1 MKLIK
6 RTSESEQKRLHQLL
20 ISEELGDRK
29 PSQLLRRMK
38 QLLGENKL
46 EDRILR
52 QLFLQ
57 CLPQNVH
64 LILASSSDTVDLEQ
78 VAVIADKII
87 EVAPPPTVAACS
99 NTPSPHAID
108 ERIGELQAQ
117 VNQLTNLVQGLVTS
131 GPQIRRSRSRN
142 RSTSRKS
149 DRYRSPSKQSKDV
162 PGSECW
168 YHWRFGDKATKYV
181 KPCSY
186 TESD

>member
-1 MKLIK
+1 
-6 RTSESEQKRLHQLL
+6 
-20 ISEELGDRK
+20 
-29 PSQLLRRMK
+29 MK

-57 CLPQNVH
+57 RLPQNVH

-78 VAVIADKII
+78 LAVIADKII

-99 NTPSPHAID
+99 NTPSPQYA
-108 ERIGELQAQ
+108 RIGELQAQ

-131 GPQIRRSRSRN
+131 GQQSRRSRSRN
-142 RSTSRKS
+142 RSTSRK
-149 DRYRSPSKQSKDV
+149 DTEAHLQSKDV
-162 PGSECW
+162 PRAGSECW
-168 YHWRFGDKATKYV
+168 YHWRFGDKATKCV

-186 TESD
+186 CVLSLWSDSSRPPNEGN